1 MVGPWGVQ
9 PAALAALL
17 NSIELTGP
25 VPRAEMAAQLAWA
38 DVFLLPSMCEGS
50 AIAVYEALAAR
61 LPVVCT
67 PNTGS
72 VVRDGVEGFIVATRD
87 VDAIVERLEL
97 LAADEELRIEMS
109 DRAAERASQFTLGG
123 YARRLF
129 AALPG
134 TAAAPTRMPGM
145 PHSIPIVA

>member
-1 MVGPWGVQ
+1 
-9 PAALAALL
+9 
-17 NSIELTGP
+17 
-25 VPRAEMAAQLAWA
+25 
-38 DVFLLPSMCEGS
+38 
-50 AIAVYEALAAR
+50 
-61 LPVVCT
+61 
-67 PNTGS
+67 
-72 VVRDGVEGFIVATRD
+72 